1 MPKFCGFSNTYLMHA
16 VTGGGSLRVTTSSSV
31 TAAKNTKLQSLTH
44 SLQTSTMRIFTS
56 DIFTRCSCL
65 SVNLT
70 YSVCTADCQVRKTWM
85 LKSRN
90 SACVEGHSQC
100 ESHTRARSCCCLHA
114 STCSQ
119 VVTLTQALGR
129 FGNNHDCPYQTCSS
143 PDLQRDDVMDLQSA
157 GTGSCFV
164 AFSRKISTS
173 TVIAITFTRI
183 HSTTFTKPAA
193 HFPCVPAPV
202 ELKPTF
208 SNNKP
213 PHQAPSQSEQTPPRA
228 IPARARSTRNIAP
241 RD

>member
-1 MPKFCGFSNTYLMHA
+1 MREPWSLPKALGYGLILIANTYVRTPAAPCAHLRLTLQTRVPGVMPKFCGFSNTYLMHA

-173 TVIAITFTRI
+173 NR
-183 HSTTFTKPAA
+183 H
-193 HFPCVPAPV
+193 HFRTHPFND
-202 ELKPTF
+202 LY
-208 SNNKP
+208 
-213 PHQAPSQSEQTPPRA
+213 
-228 IPARARSTRNIAP
+228 
-241 RD
+241 